1 MIVMPGCESA
11 AQVIAMD
18 LDGIAVSAGSACSS
32 GRVQLPYVLDAMG
45 VDETAAMCALRV
57 SPGWRTTS
65 EEIDLFVASWAGLRR
80 RTARRVA

>member
-32 GRVQLPYVLDAMG
+32 GRVQIPYVLDAMG
-45 VDETAAMCALRV
+45 VDEAAATCALRV
-57 SPGWRTTS
+57 SLGWRTTPD
-65 EEIDLFVASWAGLRR
+65 EIERFVASWASLRR